1 MSEFAFTSMA
11 TEDKHAHTL
20 AQVVKKMDHLN
31 LTKLDFLSIRLPLG
45 PAVELADFVEELR
58 ENHFKTFSLRNILGE
73 LLRKYKLD
81 GNSIEAIPL
90 FKPARVTSL
99 NIARVDTQKEFRMRS
114 QCEMLGEESIGRVD
128 YAIKDSEHLSQQ
140 GEIGFF
146 C

>member
-20 AQVVKKMDHLN
+20 AQVVKKMDH
-31 LTKLDFLSIRLPLG
+31 
-45 PAVELADFVEELR
+45 
-58 ENHFKTFSLRNILGE
+58 
-73 LLRKYKLD
+73 
-81 GNSIEAIPL
+81 IEAIPL

-128 YAIKDSEHLSQQ
+128 YAIKDSEHLFRQDLSR
-140 GEIGFF
+140 
-146 C
+146 